1 MATFNGT
8 LKYKQDDGSIVELN
22 PVGVDARA
30 RTLATAAGQTANNAQ
45 TAAENVQQTVNG
57 IATQIQLI
65 EQTTGYNASLEDV
78 PATSI
83 KESIED
89 LDTIMNNLDTTINNL
104 DTSVGNLETRVR
116 KLERLPTL
124 DFPIIGIFTGTGP
137 NNTITIAVP
146 IPSVVRLLSA
156 KGHVPTFSISGGIIG
171 VVFEYN
177 DANTINSFAL
187 SSVSVS
193 DLGVFVSITGKP
205 APSSLAIYPGTF
217 VWSSYKQAA
226 TVTTLHVTFS

>member
-1 MATFNGT
+1 MATINGT

-45 TAAENVQQTVNG
+45 TAAENVQLTVNN
-57 IATQIQLI
+57 IATLIQLI
-65 EQTTGYNASLEDV
+65 EQTTGYNASPEDV

-89 LDTIMNNLDTTINNL
+89 LDTTINNL
-104 DTSVGNLETRVR
+104 DSSIGNLETRVR

-124 DFPIIGIFTGTGP
+124 DLPIIGIVTGTGP
-137 NNTITIAVP
+137 NTITIDVP
-146 IPSVVRLLSA
+146 IPSVLRFLTV
-156 KGHVPTFSISGGIIG
+156 KGHVPTFSILGGTVG
-171 VVFEYN
+171 VIFEYN
-177 DANTINSFAL
+177 DANTIENFAL

-205 APSSLAIYPGTF
+205 APSPLAINPGTF
-217 VWSSYKQAA
+217 VWGSYKQAA

>member
-30 RTLATAAGQTANNAQ
+30 RTLATAAGQIANNAQ
-45 TAAENVQQTVNG
+45 TAAENVQQTVNV

-65 EQTTGYNASLEDV
+65 EQTTGYNASPEDV

-89 LDTIMNNLDTTINNL
+89 LDTTINYLDTI
-104 DTSVGNLETRVR
+104 VENLETRVR

-156 KGHVPTFSISGGIIG
+156 KGHVPTFSISGGTVG

-193 DLGVFVSITGKP
+193 DLGVFVSITGNP
-205 APSSLAIYPGTF
+205 APSPLAIYPGTF

-226 TVTTLHVTFS
+226 TVTTLHVKFS

>member
-1 MATFNGT
+1 MAIVNGT
-8 LKYKQDDGSIVELN
+8 LKYKQDDGSIVELG

-30 RTLATAAGQTANNAQ
+30 RTLATAAGQIANNAQ
-45 TAAENVQQTVNG
+45 TAAENVQLTVNS

-65 EQTTGYNASLEDV
+65 EQTTGYNASPEDV
-78 PATSI
+78 PATSM
-83 KESIED
+83 KASID
-89 LDTIMNNLDTTINNL
+89 ALNTKVT
-104 DTSVGNLETRVR
+104 

-124 DFPIIGIFTGTGP
+124 ELPIIGLFTGTGP

-146 IPSVVRLLSA
+146 IPSAVRLLSA
-156 KGHVPTFSISGGIIG
+156 KGHFPTFSISGGTIG

-177 DANTINSFAL
+177 NANTIKSFAL

-193 DLGVFVSITGKP
+193 DLGVFVSITGN
-205 APSSLAIYPGTF
+205 PSSSPLAINPGTF
-217 VWSSYKQAA
+217 VWGSYKQAA

>member
-1 MATFNGT
+1 MATINGT
-8 LKYKQDDGSIVELN
+8 LKYKQDDGTLVALG
-22 PVGVDARA
+22 PVGMDSTARA
-30 RTLATAAGQTANNAQ
+30 SLNN
-45 TAAENVQQTVNG
+45 

-65 EQTTGYNASLEDV
+65 EQTTGYNASPEDV

-89 LDTIMNNLDTTINNL
+89 L

-124 DFPIIGIFTGTGP
+124 ELPIIGIVTGTGP
-137 NNTITIAVP
+137 NTVTIDVP
-146 IPSVVRLLSA
+146 IPSVVRFLTA
-156 KGHVPTFSISGGIIG
+156 KGRVPTFSILGGTVG
-171 VVFEYN
+171 VIFEYN
-177 DANTINSFAL
+177 DANTIKTFAL

-205 APSSLAIYPGTF
+205 APSSLAINPGTF

-226 TVTTLHVTFS
+226 TVTTLHVKFS

>member
-45 TAAENVQQTVNG
+45 TAAESVQQTVKG

-65 EQTTGYNASLEDV
+65 EQTTGYNASPEDA

-89 LDTIMNNLDTTINNL
+89 LDTTIN
-104 DTSVGNLETRVR
+104 NLETRVK

-124 DFPIIGIFTGTGP
+124 DFPMIGIFTGTGP

-146 IPSVVRLLSA
+146 VPSVVRLLSA
-156 KGHVPTFSISGGIIG
+156 KGHVPTFSISGGTIG

-177 DANTINSFAL
+177 DANTIKSFAL

-205 APSSLAIYPGTF
+205 APSPSAIHPGTF

-226 TVTTLHVTFS
+226 SVTTLHVKFS

>member
-65 EQTTGYNASLEDV
+65 EQTTGYNASPEDV

-89 LDTIMNNLDTTINNL
+89 LDTTINSL
-104 DTSVGNLETRVR
+104 DTSVGNLEARVR

-156 KGHVPTFSISGGIIG
+156 KGHVPTFSISGGTIG

-177 DANTINSFAL
+177 DANTIHNFAL

-193 DLGVFVSITGKP
+193 DLGVFVSITGTP
-205 APSSLAIYPGTF
+205 APSPSAIKPGTF
-217 VWSSYKQAA
+217 VWGSYKQAA
-226 TVTTLHVTFS
+226 TVTTLHVKFS

>member
-45 TAAENVQQTVNG
+45 TAAEGVQQTVNG

-65 EQTTGYNASLEDV
+65 EQTTGYNARPEDV
-78 PATSI
+78 PDTSM

-89 LDTIMNNLDTTINNL
+89 LNTEVRNLDTNVMTLN
-104 DTSVGNLETRVR
+104 TKVS
-116 KLERLPTL
+116 KLEKLPTL
-124 DFPIIGIFTGTGP
+124 DLPIIGIFTD
-137 NNTITIAVP
+137 NNIGQNCTIAVP

-156 KGHVPTFSISGGIIG
+156 KGHYPTFSISGGTIG
-171 VVFEYN
+171 TVFEYKN
-177 DANTINSFAL
+177 PDGTIHNFAL
-187 SSVSVS
+187 SSVSIS
-193 DLGVFVSITGKP
+193 DLGLFVSITGK
-205 APSSLAIYPGTF
+205 SSISLPIEPGTF
-217 VWSSYKQAA
+217 VWGSYKQAA
-226 TVTTLHVTFS
+226 TATSLHVTFA